1 LHVQFHLGPVEE
13 KRLSRRSRTAVACI
27 VIASLPGVLHSRGV
41 IRTNSGRLHQ
51 PLCVSLP
58 LNMVQ
63 IILIPT
69 YQWLITQYSLFNF
82 IYEAIFVPTH
92 IFHLGHFFSFHFRLL
107 SIGLEM
113 SSVASCSLLQQN
125 RTVTWNTFPL
135 FRNFQAPFGG
145 NRVLD
150 PGSWNH
156 TGRSGG

>member
-13 KRLSRRSRTAVACI
+13 KRRSRRSRTAVACI

-69 YQWLITQYSLFNF
+69 YQRLITQYSLFNF
-82 IYEAIFVPTH
+82 IYVAIFVPTH
-92 IFHLGHFFSFHFRLL
+92 IFHLGRFFSFSFQVVNHGLGNVLSRFLFTPAAKPYRYLEYVSAFSEFPGAFWRQPRVGPRLM
-107 SIGLEM
+107 EPY
-113 SSVASCSLLQQN
+113 
-125 RTVTWNTFPL
+125 R
-135 FRNFQAPFGG
+135 
-145 NRVLD
+145 
-150 PGSWNH
+150 
-156 TGRSGG
+156 